1 MVRRLAAFGGFFAF
15 SIICA
20 ASPAWG
26 FENICPY
33 SGQNRTQIAEI
44 LRVDYDAVPRLAEK
58 YCANVG
64 RTAFN
69 AVGPDRVRNV
79 ELGPIL
85 GVVWVTAG
93 EALSD
98 NGPALQYARIS
109 GFMYVIGP
117 GGVADHKFLRWG
129 SDIEGR

>member
-1 MVRRLAAFGGFFAF
+1 MIRRSAALRGLFAF
-15 SIICA
+15 LSFFVA
-20 ASPAWG
+20 APAWS

-33 SGQNRTQIAEI
+33 GGENQTQIARI
-44 LRVDYDAVPRLAEK
+44 LRVEYDAVPQLAEK

-64 RTAFN
+64 RSAYN
-69 AVGPDRVRNV
+69 AIGPDRVRNV

-93 EALSD
+93 ETISD
-98 NGPALQYARIS
+98 NGQALQFARIS

>member
-1 MVRRLAAFGGFFAF
+1 MVRRRWVFGWLLASALL
-15 SIICA
+15 IA
-20 ASPAWG
+20 AAPAWS
-26 FENICPY
+26 FEDICPY
-33 SGQNRTQIAEI
+33 GGQNQTQIAQI
-44 LRVDYDAVPRLAEK
+44 LRVDYNAVPQLAEK

-64 RTAFN
+64 RSAYN

-93 EALSD
+93 ESISE
-98 NGPALQYARIS
+98 NGRALQFAPIS

-117 GGVADHKFLRWG
+117 GGVADHQFLRWG

>member
-1 MVRRLAAFGGFFAF
+1 MIRRLGAVLPALFVFVAAA
-15 SIICA
+15 
-20 ASPAWG
+20 PAWSLD
-26 FENICPY
+26 NICPY
-33 SGQNRTQIAEI
+33 GGQSQTQIAQI
-44 LRVDYDAVPRLAEK
+44 LRVDYNVVPQLAEK

-64 RTAFN
+64 RSAYN

-93 EALSD
+93 ETISED
-98 NGPALQYARIS
+98 GQALQFARIS